1 MVFLQGSRRDLV
13 SVRRKMLEK
22 REEYSVAC
30 RITGGDLLTE
40 VNLVLV
46 VLVL

>member
-1 MVFLQGSRRDLV
+1 MVFLKGNRRDLV

>member
-1 MVFLQGSRRDLV
+1 MVFLKGNRRDLV

-22 REEYSVAC
+22 REEYSVGSLVV
-30 RITGGDLLTE
+30 IFLTE

>member
-22 REEYSVAC
+22 REEYSVGSLVV
-30 RITGGDLLTE
+30 IFLTE